1 MSGGGKTASKV
12 VAVIPAAGRGTRMP
26 GIVPKQFRPILG
38 RPVLWH
44 TLRCFEETPSVGGI
58 IVAVNPADRARYE
71 AFAGDFGKLRPA
83 VEGGRERGDSVRFAL
98 GGTTEEDEIVL
109 VHDAVRPLVTRELID
124 RVIEETERSG
134 AAIPAL
140 PATETVK
147 EVRGGVIVGTPD
159 RRSLWNA
166 QTPQGF
172 SRNALLQA
180 FDRAAA
186 GTHPAT
192 DEATLLERMG
202 VKVRIVAGDSLN
214 IKLTTPEDFEKVE
227 WNMDMSG
234 REKNADSPE
243 PTRVVAATRVGQGYD
258 VHRLVPG
265 KPLILGG
272 VTIPHPAGLDGHSD
286 ADVLSHA
293 IIDALLGAAALG
305 DIGRHFPD
313 HDEAYR
319 GISSLLLLAQVRGLL
334 DGQGIR
340 VVNVDAVVMAQEPK
354 LAPHMDTIRGRL
366 AEALRIPVESVSVKA
381 TTTEGLGFTGRSEG
395 MAAQA
400 VAQVEK

>member
-1 MSGGGKTASKV
+1 MSEGGKTAGRA

-26 GIVPKQFRPILG
+26 GAVPKQFRQLLG

-44 TLRCFEETPSVGGI
+44 TLRCFEETPSVAGI
-58 IVAVNPADRARYE
+58 IVALNPADRARYE

-83 VEGGRERGDSVRFAL
+83 VEGGPERSDSVRLAL
-98 GGTTEEDEIVL
+98 RETTEKDEVVL
-109 VHDAVRPLVTRELID
+109 IHDAVRPLVTRELID

-134 AAIPAL
+134 AAVPAL

-147 EVRGGVIVGTPD
+147 DVRGGVIVGTPD

-172 SRNALLQA
+172 RRNALLGA

-227 WNMDMSG
+227 WNMARRR
-234 REKNADSPE
+234 RETTADSPE
-243 PTRVVAATRVGQGYD
+243 PAQVAAGTRVGQGYD

-272 VTIPHPAGLDGHSD
+272 VTIPHSAGLEGHSD
-286 ADVLSHA
+286 ADVLTHA
-293 IIDALLGAAALG
+293 VIDALLGAAALG

-313 HDEAYR
+313 DDETYR
-319 GISSLLLLAQVRGLL
+319 GISSLLLLAQVRDLL
-334 DGQGIR
+334 DGRGMR

-354 LAPHMDTIRGRL
+354 LAPHMDAIRGRL